1 MLDLERRRLAR
12 AAQKEKFEQL
22 RINAFDDILQA
33 RPCVELREM
42 RQHRE
47 SGPEIRSR
55 ECPICD
61 KHSCRTQRANE
72 DRKPVSTA
80 VRPTARRRTEMKPD
94 RSFKAKERRRQE
106 KQRAWL
112 SKRLGSNLAVL
123 EQTQLECSTANVVLL
138 PATAASSTLA
148 AKGPIEL
155 ENERCIWM
163 GSRSA
168 CNMKALLR
176 ESIKLRGHDSRS
188 APAVK

>member
-22 RINAFDDILQA
+22 RINAFDELLQA

-123 EQTQLECSTANVVLL
+123 EQTQLECSTANGA
-138 PATAASSTLA
+138 PPCYGSIQHIGREGTNRA
-148 AKGPIEL
+148 G
-155 ENERCIWM
+155 ER
-163 GSRSA
+163 
-168 CNMKALLR
+168 ALYLDGFTVGVQH
-176 ESIKLRGHDSRS
+176 EGTPQGEHKTTW
-188 APAVK
+188 P